1 MQELIKIKENSF
13 CVIRALSGK
22 STYIRLYFHFLNAEV
37 ITCSATLNIFSSC
50 LLNCIAS
57 AWSQLILPRRQ
68 PGGEAH
74 LHPQRYWRHLWQQ
87 QGHRMFTLVH
97 VLKTKSGFGVIT
109 NNCSCGYALQ
119 LQNYTAHFSLCLSP
133 DSSVRL
139 LQNTEESL
147 WGCPV
152 FFPSP
157 CRATLQKLAMSP
169 RQCPVSTNSLQQSK
183 TYFDSHLNLNSSNC
197 C

>member
-57 AWSQLILPRRQ
+57 AWSQLILPGRQ

-97 VLKTKSGFGVIT
+97 ILKTKSGFGVIT
-109 NNCSCGYALQ
+109 NNCSFVDMLCNFKITQHIFHPAFPQTLQ
-119 LQNYTAHFSLCLSP
+119 LGYCRTQRRAYEDVQFFSPAPVGPLCKNWPWAHVSAQYPQTAS
-133 DSSVRL
+133 
-139 LQNTEESL
+139 N
-147 WGCPV
+147 
-152 FFPSP
+152 
-157 CRATLQKLAMSP
+157 RAKLI
-169 RQCPVSTNSLQQSK
+169 LI
-183 TYFDSHLNLNSSNC
+183 LI
-197 C
+197 